1 MKNKRIYYIIF
12 LLFIF
17 NSVSAYS
24 QKYPEVILPGNK
36 KTIEN
41 SKDTLW
47 VLKDSQLKKAI
58 IAAKKLKVEEQ
69 ISNELRKKISL
80 MNDKDLVKDSLC
92 VDLKKD
98 RDFYQNNWKK
108 CSKDIDI
115 LIKKNQR
122 QKLFTKLSIG
132 GIVIAFIAGIL
143 INK

>member
-80 MNDKDLVKDSLC
+80 MNDKDLVKDSLG